1 MKKRVCLAKKLL
13 VTEVR
18 SRNQQGVWLVLNT
31 NKANGCRYSEQ
42 AVGGEMEEGKKRE
55 LDRRVTGL

>member
-1 MKKRVCLAKKLL
+1 MLL

-18 SRNQQGVWLVLNT
+18 SRKQQGVCLVLDM
-31 NKANGCRYSEQ
+31 NKVNGCRYSEQ
-42 AVGGEMEEGKKRE
+42 AVGGEMEEGKERE